1 VQSQIKCFLQRN
13 DLNQVYNISML
24 HKILGSSISTTS
36 YSAATAQILTWA
48 RAGESRSVYAANVH
62 MVMEAYD
69 HADFRT
75 AVNGADLVTP
85 DGMPLVWA
93 LRRKGVNG
101 QSRVY
106 GPTLMLEVLRA
117 AECEG
122 IAVGFLGSTA
132 EIRQA
137 MLARFAVEFPRLRV
151 CPLPEMPFG
160 AQSAEDDAALTT
172 QIEAAGAR
180 ILFVALGCPAQERWI
195 AAHRGRIHAVMLGVG
210 AAFAFHAGAV
220 RQAPGWMQ
228 RLGLEWLFRLT
239 QEPGRLW
246 KRYLK
251 HNPRFLILEGIELI
265 RDKMK

>member
-1 VQSQIKCFLQRN
+1 
-13 DLNQVYNISML
+13 
-24 HKILGSSISTTS
+24 
-36 YSAATAQILTWA
+36 
-48 RAGESRSVYAANVH
+48 

-85 DGMPLVWA
+85 DGMPLVWT
-93 LRRKGVNG
+93 LRCKGIHG
-101 QSRVY
+101 QQRVY

-117 AECEG
+117 AERAG
-122 IAVGFLGSTA
+122 VAVGFLGSTA

-151 CPLPEMPFG
+151 CQLPEMPFG
-160 AQSAEDDAALTT
+160 LQSEEQDEALTA
-172 QIEAAGAR
+172 QIEATGVR

-195 AAHRGRIHAVMLGVG
+195 AAHRGRIQAVMLGVG
-210 AAFAFHAGAV
+210 AAFAFHAGVV
-220 RQAPGWMQ
+220 RQAPAWIQ

-251 HNPRFLILEGIELI
+251 HNPRFMILEAVEII

>member
-1 VQSQIKCFLQRN
+1 MIN
-13 DLNQVYNISML
+13 DYQGKEIHV
-24 HKILGSSISTTS
+24 KIEILETDVNNTS
-36 YSAATAQILTWA
+36 YAVAVGQILAWA

-69 HADFRT
+69 HSDFRT

-93 LRRKGVNG
+93 LRRKGVNE

-117 AECEG
+117 AEREG

-160 AQSAEDDAALTT
+160 AQSAEADAALTA